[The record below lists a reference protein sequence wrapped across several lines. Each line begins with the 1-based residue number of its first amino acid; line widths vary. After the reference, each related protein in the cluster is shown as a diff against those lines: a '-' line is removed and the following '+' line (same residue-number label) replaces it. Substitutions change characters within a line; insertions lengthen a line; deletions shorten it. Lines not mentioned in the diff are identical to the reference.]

1 MNQSRRREE
10 TFKRLFMAQFY
21 PDDQVGDLISA
32 SDELETLD
40 PAAEVHP
47 YIEPELGNGIKE
59 ADLRLINDKVEAIR
73 EHIAD
78 IDETLNTCMEGW
90 KTTRLSKVDLTVLRL
105 AVYEIRYEDNIPV
118 KVSINEAVE
127 LAKKYGTEKSGGFVN
142 GVLRRVADSEQQ
154 SLVDNPAE

>member
-1 MNQSRRREE
+1 MNQTRRREE
-10 TFKRLFMAQFY
+10 TFKRLFMVQFY
-21 PDDQVGDLISA
+21 PQEQFDEVKKA

-40 PAAEVHP
+40 PEAEVHP

-59 ADLRLINDKVEAIR
+59 AYLAMINDKVDAIR

-78 IDETLNTCMEGW
+78 IDSTLNASMQGW
-90 KTTRLSKVDLTVLRL
+90 KTARLSKVDLTVLRL
-105 AVYEIRYEDNIPV
+105 AVYEIKYEDNIPV

-142 GVLRRVADSEQQ
+142 GVLRRIADSEQTGLDG
-154 SLVDNPAE
+154 SEAE